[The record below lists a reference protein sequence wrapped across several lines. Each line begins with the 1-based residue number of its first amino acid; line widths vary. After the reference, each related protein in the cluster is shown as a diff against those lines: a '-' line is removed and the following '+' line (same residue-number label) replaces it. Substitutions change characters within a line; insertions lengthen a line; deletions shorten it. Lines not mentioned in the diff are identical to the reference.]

1 MIPAPFSS
9 AERTAWARKHSRG
22 FQTIDL
28 ATLKDASDA
37 PIGYGTGRS
46 RRCPVGFD
54 PLSVKRAVILVWE
67 SPRRRPKFST
77 DKRAQWPV
85 SDAIGLAL

>member
-1 MIPAPFSS
+1 LDPALNILGDLAVIPAPFFS

-37 PIGYGTGRS
+37 PVGYGTGRA
-46 RRCPVGFD
+46 RRCPEGFD
-54 PLSVKRAVILVWE
+54 PLSVTRAGILV
-67 SPRRRPKFST
+67 
-77 DKRAQWPV
+77 
-85 SDAIGLAL
+85 